1 MTIFKASRDIKLLGL
16 LLDVIGGVIIGLSVV
31 RINKHVQDIHSTQSL
46 GSKSKEELEHDST
59 TTIIGI
65 VLIIVGFVLIFGD
78 EVYKDFSKSSK
89 KRRK

>member
-16 LLDVIGGVIIGLSVV
+16 LLDIVGGVIIGLSVV
-31 RINKHVQDIHSTQSL
+31 RINEHVQQVHSTQAL
-46 GSKSKEELEHDST
+46 GKKSKEELQHEQT

-65 VLIIVGFVLIFGD
+65 VFLLLGFVLIFGD
-78 EVYKDFSKSSK
+78 EIWKDFSKSSK